1 MENVAVT
8 VQTKLELQDFI
19 NRKLLEWKY
28 NDQELR
34 LNKRRDKELR
44 GNRKQIITDLADRL
58 HNECL
63 IPEQM
68 VAAELFKRIGNKP
81 ISRRLQLMY
90 LPAKYKDPN
99 KMPSE
104 ETLMKRSVKRVGAA
118 LREDEMQILKN
129 TNVVIIP
136 KQKIQGLVEAS
147 FHCKNNV
154 VIIVSKDTRRPIAV
168 YPDIRAGDYPIRVEE
183 LFNI

>member
-1 MENVAVT
+1 MKNTAVT
-8 VQTKLELQDFI
+8 VQTKIELDDFI
-19 NRKLLEWKY
+19 KRKLLEW
-28 NDQELR
+28 NFNEQELKITKHQDKKLR
-34 LNKRRDKELR
+34 GKRRE
-44 GNRKQIITDLADRL
+44 IITELADRI

-68 VAAELFKRIGNKP
+68 VAAELFRRIGAKP

-90 LPAKYKDPN
+90 LPANYKDPN

-104 ETLMKRSVKRVGAA
+104 ATLIKRSVKRVASELLDEEKQA
-118 LREDEMQILKN
+118 LRN
-129 TNVVIIP
+129 TNVMIIP
-136 KQKIQGLVEAS
+136 KQKIQTLVEAS

-154 VIIVSKDTRRPIAV
+154 VVIVSKHTRRPIAT

-183 LFNI
+183 LFDL